1 MLRNR
6 HISLPKTGTVKKTT
20 NNLEGKYIAS
30 FIKLTKRPAVE
41 GEPYSVGLDFV
52 KTMKDPGVLN
62 DQVFD
67 RHLTYAGQ
75 VSGLAAMVNGVIA
88 DSDLESI
95 EDQIIELAKLDSERV
110 GSESYVNLRRAY
122 VVTNSD
128 YTDASGFN
136 VNLEDGT
143 TKTFVT
149 ASTFTAGQM
158 AIQFNANTNVN
169 TKLVCLRIDTER
181 YLITSFDPFYKF
193 TIDTPVDSTIDERY
207 IYAENKDPEY
217 AVHVQYELGKA
228 TTKAAH
234 IVVLDGTTRT
244 TTALSMYIDGTNHA
258 IAGSA
263 TLATLVAQFATAAA
277 TDHGVFAVSDANSQI
292 WIYAPDSVNTFAL
305 VLGDTNTLTLVK
317 QSSPN
322 GGYAYLTVDDIFRQ
336 FMGRGSKGVL
346 GAMSYVDNQPIQGG
360 KYRKYILT
368 TQYDHPNTEGPAG
381 SFVKTNMVVELYVL
395 LSQALASKFKSDGGR
410 YMDDSTPSGADTS
423 LDALI
428 TAWLS

>member
-1 MLRNR
+1 MPNTSQPITRFLVNAVNTKDFGLYTSGSEKIFMLRNR

-193 TIDTPVDSTIDERY
+193 TIDTCY
-207 IYAENKDPEY
+207 
-217 AVHVQYELGKA
+217 
-228 TTKAAH
+228 
-234 IVVLDGTTRT
+234 
-244 TTALSMYIDGTNHA
+244 TNFRNWSVKGN
-258 IAGSA
+258 IR
-263 TLATLVAQFATAAA
+263 
-277 TDHGVFAVSDANSQI
+277 NS
-292 WIYAPDSVNTFAL
+292 
-305 VLGDTNTLTLVK
+305 
-317 QSSPN
+317 
-322 GGYAYLTVDDIFRQ
+322 
-336 FMGRGSKGVL
+336 
-346 GAMSYVDNQPIQGG
+346 
-360 KYRKYILT
+360 
-368 TQYDHPNTEGPAG
+368 
-381 SFVKTNMVVELYVL
+381 
-395 LSQALASKFKSDGGR
+395 
-410 YMDDSTPSGADTS
+410 
-423 LDALI
+423 
-428 TAWLS
+428 